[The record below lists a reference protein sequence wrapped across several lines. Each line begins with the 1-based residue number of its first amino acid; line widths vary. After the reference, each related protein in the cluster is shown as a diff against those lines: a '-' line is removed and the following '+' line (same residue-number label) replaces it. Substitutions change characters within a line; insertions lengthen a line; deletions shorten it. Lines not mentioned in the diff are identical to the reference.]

1 MKRMNYWGKPVAL
14 LVFLVSPV
22 GGLEATGAVMTPTT
36 SAPSSV
42 ATESISSR
50 EKSDFD
56 LAQGLMGQCRA
67 AGNSIF
73 VYSERSTVNPIRA
86 LQPNEQVKL
95 AEESGRAGWIAI
107 SSPISGFVQA
117 KDLKPCS
124 NAGGNSEEVSRPSPG
139 RCRRVVYDGSEGV
152 AIRERPDQN
161 APRISGVFFGDSV
174 TLANPPQFRL
184 DSEGREWVRIVAPAA
199 GWMSNG
205 FPSTGDINLRAC
217 I

>member
-1 MKRMNYWGKPVAL
+1 MSYWSKPVAL
-14 LVFLVSPV
+14 LTFLVISV
-22 GGLEATGAVMTPTT
+22 GGLEATSTVMTRTT
-36 SAPSSV
+36 SATPSL
-42 ATESISSR
+42 ATESILSR
-50 EKSDFD
+50 ETSDFD

-67 AGNSIF
+67 AANSIF
-73 VYSERSTVNPIRA
+73 VYSERSTANPIRA
-86 LQPNEQVKL
+86 LQPNEQVTL

-139 RCRRVVYDGSEGV
+139 RCRRVVYDGTEGV

-161 APRISGVFFGDSV
+161 TPRVGGVFFGDSV
-174 TLANPPQFRL
+174 TLVNPPQFRL
-184 DSEGREWVRIVAPAA
+184 DSEGREWVRIVAPTA

-205 FPSTGDINLRAC
+205 FPATGDINLSAC
-217 I
+217 V